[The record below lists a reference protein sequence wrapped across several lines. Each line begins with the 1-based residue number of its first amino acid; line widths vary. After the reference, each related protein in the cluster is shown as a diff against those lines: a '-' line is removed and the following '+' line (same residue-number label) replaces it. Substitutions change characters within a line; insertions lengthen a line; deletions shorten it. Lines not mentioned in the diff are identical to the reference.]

1 MQDRGEEAVH
11 VELPGLDA
19 VASALSKSLRR
30 KDAGDLFFHV
40 LDNNNGDHDDEK
52 AYCTVWQTSPPSSLT
67 PQPVSRLRLKLAT
80 LSQIL
85 IQAEGEA
92 KVVGLD
98 WSRVE
103 LVEWSRVGLDCTRA
117 KAEWLWSRHTTEPLG
132 VATTIEALKS
142 VITGE

>member
-1 MQDRGEEAVH
+1 MQDRCEEAVH

-40 LDNNNGDHDDEK
+40 LDNNNGNHDEEK
-52 AYCTVWQTSPPSSLT
+52 AFCTVWQTSPPSSLT
-67 PQPVSRLRLKLAT
+67 TQPVSRLRLKLAT

-92 KVVGLD
+92 KEVVGLD

-103 LVEWSRVGLDCTRA
+103 LVDWSRVGTRA

>member
-1 MQDRGEEAVH
+1 MQDRCEEAVH
-11 VELPGLDA
+11 VELPGLGA

-52 AYCTVWQTSPPSSLT
+52 AFCTVWQTSPPSSLT
-67 PQPVSRLRLKLAT
+67 TQPVSRLRLKLAT

-92 KVVGLD
+92 KEVVGLD

-103 LVEWSRVGLDCTRA
+103 LVDWSRVGTRA
-117 KAEWLWSRHTTEPLG
+117 KAEWLWSRHITEPLG

>member
-1 MQDRGEEAVH
+1 MQDRCEEAVH
-11 VELPGLDA
+11 VELPGLGA

-52 AYCTVWQTSPPSSLT
+52 ACCTVWQTSPPSSLT
-67 PQPVSRLRLKLAT
+67 TQPVSRLRLKLAT

-103 LVEWSRVGLDCTRA
+103 LVEWSRVGIRA

-132 VATTIEALKS
+132 VATTIEASKS

>member
-1 MQDRGEEAVH
+1 M
-11 VELPGLDA
+11 
-19 VASALSKSLRR
+19 ASALSKSLRR

-52 AYCTVWQTSPPSSLT
+52 AFCTVWQTSPPSSLT
-67 PQPVSRLRLKLAT
+67 TQPVSRLRLKLAT

-85 IQAEGEA
+85 IQAEGEV

-103 LVEWSRVGLDCTRA
+103 LVEWSRVGIRA
-117 KAEWLWSRHTTEPLG
+117 KICGAESGWTEL
-132 VATTIEALKS
+132 
-142 VITGE
+142 

>member
-52 AYCTVWQTSPPSSLT
+52 AFCTVWQTSPPSSLT
-67 PQPVSRLRLKLAT
+67 TQPVSRLRLKLAT

-103 LVEWSRVGLDCTRA
+103 LVEWSRVGIRA

>member
-1 MQDRGEEAVH
+1 MQDRCEEAVH
-11 VELPGLDA
+11 VELPGLGA

-52 AYCTVWQTSPPSSLT
+52 AFCTVWQTSPPSSLT
-67 PQPVSRLRLKLAT
+67 TQPVSRLRLKLAT

-103 LVEWSRVGLDCTRA
+103 LVEWSRVGIRA

-132 VATTIEALKS
+132 VATTIEASKS

>member
-1 MQDRGEEAVH
+1 MQDRCEEAVH
-11 VELPGLDA
+11 VELPGLGA

-52 AYCTVWQTSPPSSLT
+52 AFCTVWQTSPPSSLT
-67 PQPVSRLRLKLAT
+67 TQPVSRLRLKLAT

-92 KVVGLD
+92 KEVVGLD

-103 LVEWSRVGLDCTRA
+103 LVDWSRVGTRA

>member
-19 VASALSKSLRR
+19 VASTLSKSLRR

-40 LDNNNGDHDDEK
+40 LDNNNGNHDEEK
-52 AYCTVWQTSPPSSLT
+52 AFCTVWQTSPPSSLT
-67 PQPVSRLRLKLAT
+67 TQPVSRLRLKLAT

-92 KVVGLD
+92 KEVVGLD

-103 LVEWSRVGLDCTRA
+103 LVEWSRVGIRA

-132 VATTIEALKS
+132 VATTIEASKS
-142 VITGE
+142 VITGD

>member
-52 AYCTVWQTSPPSSLT
+52 AFCTVWQTSPPSSLT
-67 PQPVSRLRLKLAT
+67 TQPVSRLRLKLAT
-80 LSQIL
+80 FSQIL

-103 LVEWSRVGLDCTRA
+103 LVEWSRVGIRA

>member
-19 VASALSKSLRR
+19 VPSALSKSLRR

-52 AYCTVWQTSPPSSLT
+52 ACCTVWQTSPPSSLT
-67 PQPVSRLRLKLAT
+67 TQPVSRLRLKLAT

-103 LVEWSRVGLDCTRA
+103 LVEWSRVGIRA

>member
-1 MQDRGEEAVH
+1 MQDRCEEAVH
-11 VELPGLDA
+11 VELPGLGA

-52 AYCTVWQTSPPSSLT
+52 ACCTVWQTSPPSSLT
-67 PQPVSRLRLKLAT
+67 TQPVSRLRLKLAT

-103 LVEWSRVGLDCTRA
+103 LVEWSRVGIRA

-132 VATTIEALKS
+132 VATTIEASKS
-142 VITGE
+142 VITGK

>member
-1 MQDRGEEAVH
+1 MQDRCEEAVH
-11 VELPGLDA
+11 VELPRLDA

-40 LDNNNGDHDDEK
+40 LDNNNGNHDEEK
-52 AYCTVWQTSPPSSLT
+52 AFCTVWQTSPPSSLT
-67 PQPVSRLRLKLAT
+67 TQPVSRLRLKLAT

-92 KVVGLD
+92 KEVVGLGWSWVELVD
-98 WSRVE
+98 WSRV
-103 LVEWSRVGLDCTRA
+103 GTRA